1 MERLKLDQES
11 IGLSSFMEKATG
23 VRVKDCFKDQE
34 VIYFIVASGELGKAI
49 GKGGMNIHR
58 VQDALKKKVKII
70 EYHADPAQFIRNVI
84 SPLHIEDVVEEKD
97 VLVIKDQNRKT
108 KGLIIGRDGK
118 NLQVL
123 NRAVQRFFNKEVK
136 VA

>member
-11 IGLSSFMEKATG
+11 LGLSSFMEKATG
-23 VRVKDCFKDQE
+23 VQVKDCFKDQE

-49 GKGGMNIHR
+49 GKHGMNIHR
-58 VQDALKKKVKII
+58 VQDALKKRIKVI
-70 EYHADPAQFIRNVI
+70 EHSTDASQFVRNVI
-84 SPLHIEDVVEEKD
+84 YPLQVEGIIEENEAI
-97 VLVIKDQNRKT
+97 LIKESNRKT

-118 NLQVL
+118 NLQLL

-136 VA
+136 VV